1 MDNCVIDISGFL
13 LEEVISYI
21 FGFFLSLFT
30 WLISFFTFLSLIPL
44 AHAILLETTF
54 PLTYDFMM
62 T

>member
-30 WLISFFTFLSLIPL
+30 WLISFSHLSLLPL